1 MATSIQVDFYNDTKE
16 NLTVVILG
24 KKVDL
29 PSLYLDNAW
38 LTLPVAQKSY
48 ASFDYPQE
56 MSVGVFYKNKYGVLI
71 TAGPYTANPGSH
83 WNAVMTSEYSPLTLQ
98 EDSKSVDNYITY
110 FDAVFLYKNNYVTII
125 LSQTTYYCYRQ
136 VIYIYKFAFIYIVD
150 LY

>member
-48 ASFDYPQE
+48 ASFNYPQE
-56 MSVGVFYKNKYGVLI
+56 TSVGVFYKNKYGVLI
-71 TAGPYTANPGSH
+71 TAGPYPANPGSH

-98 EDSKSVDNYITY
+98 EDSKSVDNYVTY
-110 FDAVFLYKNNYVTII
+110 FDTVHLYQNNYVTIPYH
-125 LSQTTYYCYRQ
+125 LLLQPSHG
-136 VIYIYKFAFIYIVD
+136 
-150 LY
+150 